1 MLRGEKKEQSNK
13 ILTRLFFVKSQKE
26 NFIRW
31 RKKIPA
37 VVKRQ
42 TDSQEMINDD
52 TTSDIT
58 ELSGEAEYK
67 RKFEQVTAKLAIAE
81 HLLSKKQTK
90 RQKRLEKNQ
99 QR

>member
-1 MLRGEKKEQSNK
+1 MHYRLAYCVIQRCGVKREQRKK

-31 RKKIPA
+31 KKKIPA
-37 VVKRQ
+37 VVKRP

-58 ELSGEAEYK
+58 ELSVEIEC
-67 RKFEQVTAKLAIAE
+67 RP
-81 HLLSKKQTK
+81 
-90 RQKRLEKNQ
+90 
-99 QR
+99 